1 MSLKRIATATV
12 GVTAAQIVFSDIPQ
26 TYTDLWLV
34 VSVRS
39 GNGGNGDFTLN
50 FNTNGS
56 PTNSFRNFQAG
67 AGATSTTQNAFSATT
82 IIGSVPQASNSS
94 VFSNTSIKIV
104 DYALTTDKI
113 VFVQDGTNY
122 NATSNGGLAS
132 AAFRVVATASPITSI
147 TLSDAAVT
155 NFTQNSTATLY
166 GILKGNGGATVT
178 TT

>member
-12 GVTAAQIVFSDIPQ
+12 GVSAAQITFASIPQ
-26 TYTDLWLV
+26 IYTDLWLL

-39 GNGGNGDFTLN
+39 GNGGNGDFSLN
-50 FNTNGS
+50 FNTSGS
-56 PTNSFRNFQAG
+56 PTNSVRNFQTG
-67 AGATSTTQNAFSATT
+67 AGATSTTQNGFSGTT
-82 IIGSVPQASNSS
+82 VGSVPQASNSS
-94 VFSNTSIKIV
+94 VFSNTSIKIF

-132 AAFRVVATASPITSI
+132 ASFRIVATASPITSI
-147 TLSDAAVT
+147 TLSDAAVS

-166 GILKGNGGATVT
+166 GILKGSGGATVT

>member
-12 GVTAAQIVFSDIPQ
+12 GVTASQIVFSDIPQ

-39 GNGGNGDFTLN
+39 GNGGNGDFSLN

-56 PTNSFRNFQAG
+56 PTNSSRNFQTG
-67 AGATSTTQNAFSATT
+67 AGATSTTQNGFSNPTV
-82 IIGSVPQASNSS
+82 GSVPQASNSS
-94 VFSNTSIKIV
+94 VFSNTSIKIL